1 MSGFLKPKKWDPDH
15 ARRTME
21 EEQQRHDEKA
31 AKIKAEQE
39 QAHSMK
45 LALGLTEKEHFDDVD
60 SLPSASDTSDEEDS
74 ETEFVCVYEERA
86 TCPMRQYELLQ
97 RRYLRAMQEL
107 HESGAR
113 ERNNEGLLVKLK
125 LMSKQQT
132 AILKRSM
139 HDQTE
144 AKDQL
149 ITTMMSTMRQLKIE
163 SSVIETFENT
173 HKDIAGSGGGHLSIS
188 SKADSSST
196 SSNSSTN
203 NDKEEK
209 DVLHVSLTKAEACNR
224 SLEAENNALRRSLQ
238 DLGNEDPSSLVT
250 LQEQVRETKNEMKE
264 LQSMLEI
271 MKVERDEYE
280 KLADTVAT
288 NGGGD
293 DGGGAGGGGGG
304 GVEGD
309 GAAGG
314 AESATEVEKQSKKKS
329 RNRTN
334 EQKLLKELKKM
345 ASKVK
350 KLEAGKMALMNILKE
365 AQNELAKRKSAP
377 SSLSGETSDFREGA
391 DRGKERRGEEDVE
404 KNSTAAT
411 TAAATTAAAAAAAL
425 VKKDKTI
432 KKLKSQVK
440 QLTNLLREVEA
451 QRQQQSEL
459 SSSSVSSKDASADAA
474 TAAQAAATQAATQR
488 INILESELQVT
499 KETLAQHQH
508 DQTTTTASFEVV
520 KENYENKVAEL
531 CQSLAALKAEKVAMS
546 KDQSEKK
553 IMMDQLRR
561 QTKEREH
568 SLQKKIS
575 SLERK
580 LETTKRSKSSLK
592 DKLLVLN
599 KQVVMLSTESKESK
613 IQIQKMLSTIP
624 IEIALVSEQLSKR
637 MSKQLA
643 TFQGLADKYKREYR
657 ERKRLFNIVQEL
669 RGNIRVFC
677 RVRPISSE
685 ESKNGNIEII
695 NYPKD
700 EENELILTKKD
711 GRLSKFEFDQVFKA
725 GSTNVDVFQ
734 GVQDLCMSV
743 LDGFNVC
750 IFA

>member
-31 AKIKAEQE
+31 AKMKAEQE

-60 SLPSASDTSDEEDS
+60 SLPSASDTSDEEES
-74 ETEFVCVYEERA
+74 ETEFDGVYEERA

-139 HDQTE
+139 HDRAE

-173 HKDIAGSGGGHLSIS
+173 HKDIGASGGGHLSIS

-196 SSNSSTN
+196 GTSKSNSTN
-203 NDKEEK
+203 NDKEEM

-224 SLEAENNALRRSLQ
+224 SLEAENNALRQSLQ

-280 KLADTVAT
+280 KLADTVVT
-288 NGGGD
+288 NGDGD
-293 DGGGAGGGGGG
+293 SGGGGGG
-304 GVEGD
+304 GGGDD
-309 GAAGG
+309 GAGGG
-314 AESATEVEKQSKKKS
+314 AESASTEVEKQSKKKS
-329 RNRTN
+329 SNRTN

-377 SSLSGETSDFREGA
+377 SSLSGETSDFREGIE
-391 DRGKERRGEEDVE
+391 KRGEEDAE
-404 KNSTAAT
+404 KNSTT
-411 TAAATTAAAAAAAL
+411 IAAAAAAAL
-425 VKKDKTI
+425 VKKEKSI

-488 INILESELQVT
+488 IDILESELQVT
-499 KETLAQHQH
+499 KETLAQHQR
-508 DQTTTTASFEVV
+508 DQTTTTANVEVV

-531 CQSLAALKAEKVAMS
+531 CQSLAALNTEKVAMS
-546 KDQSEKK
+546 KDQSEKI

-568 SLQKKIS
+568 ILQKKMS

-592 DKLLVLN
+592 DKLLVLK

-624 IEIALVSEQLSKR
+624 NEIALVSEQLSKR

-711 GRLSKFEFDQVFKA
+711 GRLSKFEFDQVFKP
-725 GSTNVDVFQ
+725 GSTNMDVFQ